1 MTRPSKNALVL
12 DGEDIKARLLAERV
26 ESRSVVHVDWVRFTT
41 YLRNADTPAVDLL
54 FPTADVS
61 VWDDDYRKAQLN
73 RVLASLPDG
82 DFSPAAQAYEL
93 AGKVCAA
100 LGDDFTVALEVRKGH
115 DFYKSRWSIERNGF
129 ECGWVG
135 FLTSGK
141 NPKQAA
147 QARTLHVNLYGAG
160 CTFAA
165 HGWTDR
171 LAALIEEVKGDI
183 TRCDLA
189 LDFFDGFEGGLDQV
203 TEDYRAG
210 LCNVG
215 GRQLTCNMVGDW
227 MNGRAR
233 SFYMGSKEAG
243 KQTNVYEKGHMLFGA
258 DSDSK
263 WVRVEL
269 RYGNKLRVLSPDM
282 LRRPADFFA
291 GASDWHALML
301 TRADAIPSPQP
312 IKTMSRLELETVQA
326 EVNRSIRWAM
336 EVAGPTIAAAFRYF
350 GDGFLALCE
359 NKKLPARL
367 ARFSHD
373 ELIRAFSTAES
384 RVQSCI
390 DQGEPF
396 FLSDRDISHHLYFKP
411 SNAGPAFV

>member
-1 MTRPSKNALVL
+1 MTRPSQNPLVL
-12 DGEDIKARLLAERV
+12 DGEDVKARLLAERI
-26 ESRSVVHVDWVRFTT
+26 ETRSVVHVDWVRFTT
-41 YLRNADTPAVDLL
+41 YLRNADTPSADLL
-54 FPTADVS
+54 FPSPNLCA
-61 VWDDDYRKAQLN
+61 WDDDFRKAQLT
-73 RVLASLPDG
+73 RVLASVPDG
-82 DFSPAAQAYEL
+82 DFAPAAQAFEL
-93 AGKVCAA
+93 AGKVAST
-100 LGDDFTVALEVRKGH
+100 LGDDFAVALEVRKGH
-115 DFYKSRWSIERNGF
+115 DFYKSRWSIERNGV

-147 QARTLHVNLYGAG
+147 QARTLHVNLYGAA

-165 HGWTDR
+165 SGWMDR
-171 LAALIEEVKGDI
+171 LAILIEEVKGDI

-189 LDFFDGFEGGLDQV
+189 LDFFEGFEGGLDQV
-203 TEDYRAG
+203 TEDYKAG

-215 GRQLTCNMVGDW
+215 GRKLKCNMVGDW
-227 MNGRAR
+227 INGRER

-243 KQTNVYEKGHMLFGA
+243 KQTNVYEKGHQLFGA

-269 RYGNKLRVLSPDM
+269 RYGNKLRVLSADM

-301 TRADAIPSPQP
+301 TRADAIPSPER
-312 IKTMSRLELETVQA
+312 IKTMNRLALETVQA

-336 EVAGPTIAAAFRYF
+336 EVAGPSIATAFRYF
-350 GDGFLALCE
+350 GDGFLALCD

-373 ELIRAFSTAES
+373 ELTRAFSTAES
-384 RVQSCI
+384 RVQPCI

-396 FLSDRDISHHLYFKP
+396 FLSDRDIPHLLHFKP
-411 SNAGPAFV
+411 SNAGPAFA